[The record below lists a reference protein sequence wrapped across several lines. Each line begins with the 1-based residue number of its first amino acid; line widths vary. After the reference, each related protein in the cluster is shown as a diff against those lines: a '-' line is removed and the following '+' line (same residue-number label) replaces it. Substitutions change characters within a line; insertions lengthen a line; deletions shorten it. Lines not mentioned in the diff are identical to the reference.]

1 MPITPIEPNFK
12 IIKTSAPDA
21 VVALDWEEYLELA
34 KFMADVKR
42 YMEETKILVC
52 NYRKSLNETYCKK

>member
-42 YMEETKILVC
+42 YMEETK
-52 NYRKSLNETYCKK
+52 SLSVIIVKV